1 MEQRTAE
8 QYYLF
13 RLFIQLEQMYIL
25 TFLYYPNTLK
35 TRVYLNNFVEN
46 KIIIPILCTK
56 TRGTEELEAPV

>member
-13 RLFIQLEQMYIL
+13 HLFIQLEQMYIL

-35 TRVYLNNFVEN
+35 TQVCLNNFVEN
-46 KIIIPILCTK
+46 KIIIPILCMT
-56 TRGTEELEAPV
+56 TRGTEELKAPI